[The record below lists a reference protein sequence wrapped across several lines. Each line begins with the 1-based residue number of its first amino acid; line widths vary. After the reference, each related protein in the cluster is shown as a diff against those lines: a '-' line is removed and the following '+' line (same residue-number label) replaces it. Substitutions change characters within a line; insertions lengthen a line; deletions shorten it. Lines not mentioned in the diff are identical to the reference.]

1 MIVKDY
7 LIYTTRFCVLNKVYL
22 KIFKNRESFLR
33 LQKSQM
39 EIPINSIKECNYIQ
53 LNSQK
58 ANKNGHFYINYVS
71 FLGESQIEESKI
83 FYVRKIKMF

>member
-1 MIVKDY
+1 
-7 LIYTTRFCVLNKVYL
+7 
-22 KIFKNRESFLR
+22 
-33 LQKSQM
+33 M

-71 FLGESQIEESKI
+71 FLGESRIEESKI
-83 FYVRKIKMF
+83 FYVKKIKMF